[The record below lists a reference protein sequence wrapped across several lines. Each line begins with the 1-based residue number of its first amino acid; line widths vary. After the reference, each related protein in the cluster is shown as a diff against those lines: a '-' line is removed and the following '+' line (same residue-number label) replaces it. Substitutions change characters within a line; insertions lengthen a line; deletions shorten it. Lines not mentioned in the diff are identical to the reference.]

1 MAAAPCNGNTPR
13 RNVDRI
19 NSGTERPASA
29 GLGQRVFEAVLFDMD
44 GTLIDSTGAV
54 ERGWARWAN
63 ELGFGDSYRHTD
75 HGKPARDIVAAMVT
89 PDRVEECLARV
100 IEIETQETDGIHA
113 LDGAAALLG
122 SIPANRCAIVTSCT
136 RGLAEVRLRAAGLDA
151 PPVLISFDDIENGK
165 PHPEGYLL
173 AARRLGVAPDRC
185 LVVEDTPAGLAA
197 GRAAGCATLA
207 VAGTFPAA
215 ELDADAVLPGLGGIE
230 AVETAGGLQLDIV
243 S

>member
-1 MAAAPCNGNTPR
+1 M
-13 RNVDRI
+13 
-19 NSGTERPASA
+19 EREDMLA
-29 GLGQRVFEAVLFDMD
+29 GLGQHVFEAVLFDMD

-63 ELGFGDSYRHTD
+63 ELGFGDSYRHTE
-75 HGKPARDIVAAMVT
+75 HGKPARDIVAAMVA
-89 PDRVEECLARV
+89 PDQVEECLARV

-113 LDGAAALLG
+113 LEGAAAVLD
-122 SIPANRCAIVTSCT
+122 SVPPHRCAIVTSCT
-136 RGLAEVRLRAAGLDA
+136 RGLAKVRLRAAGLDSPA
-151 PPVLISFDDIENGK
+151 VMISFDDIENGK

-185 LVVEDTPAGLAA
+185 LVVEDTPAGVAA

-207 VAGTFPAA
+207 VAGTFAA
-215 ELDADAVLPGLGGIE
+215 ADLEADAVLLGWGGVRF
-230 AVETAGGLQLDIV
+230 VETEGGARLQIV

>member
-1 MAAAPCNGNTPR
+1 
-13 RNVDRI
+13 VDRI
-19 NSGTERPASA
+19 NSSTERPAPA
-29 GLGQRVFEAVLFDMD
+29 GIGERVFEAVLFDMD

-54 ERGWARWAN
+54 ERGWARWAQ

-75 HGKPARDIVAAMVT
+75 HGKPARDIVSAMVA

-113 LDGAAALLG
+113 LDGAADLLG
-122 SIPANRCAIVTSCT
+122 SMPPGRCAIVTSCT
-136 RGLAEVRLRAAGLDA
+136 RGLAEVRLRAAGLQA
-151 PPVLISFDDIENGK
+151 PPVLISYDDIENGK

-173 AARRLGVAPDRC
+173 AARRLGVAPERC

-197 GRAAGCATLA
+197 GRAAGCATLG

-215 ELDADAVLPGLGGIE
+215 ELDADAVLPGLGGVR
-230 AVETAGGLQLDIV
+230 AVAAAGGLRLEIM

>member
-1 MAAAPCNGNTPR
+1 MNR
-13 RNVDRI
+13 S
-19 NSGTERPASA
+19 NSGTERPVLA
-29 GLGQRVFEAVLFDMD
+29 GLGQHVFEAVLFDMD

-63 ELGFGDSYRHTD
+63 ELGFGDTYRHTD
-75 HGKPARDIVAAMVT
+75 HGKPARDIVSAMVA
-89 PDRVEECLARV
+89 PDQVEECLARV

-113 LDGAAALLG
+113 LEGAAALLG
-122 SIPANRCAIVTSCT
+122 SIPPHQCAIVTSCT
-136 RGLAEVRLRAAGLDA
+136 RGLAEVRLRAAGLNA

-185 LVVEDTPAGLAA
+185 LVIEDTPAGLAA
-197 GRAAGCATLA
+197 GRAAGCVTLA
-207 VAGTFPAA
+207 VAGTFSSA
-215 ELDADAVLPGLGGIE
+215 ELVADAVLLGLGGIR
-230 AVETAGGLQLDIV
+230 AVNAAGGLRLETV

>member
-1 MAAAPCNGNTPR
+1 ML
-13 RNVDRI
+13 
-19 NSGTERPASA
+19 A
-29 GLGQRVFEAVLFDMD
+29 GLGQHVFEAVLFDMD

-63 ELGFGDSYRHTD
+63 ELGFGDTYRHTD
-75 HGKPARDIVAAMVT
+75 HGKPARDIVSAMVA
-89 PDRVEECLARV
+89 PDQVEECLARV

-113 LDGAAALLG
+113 LEGAAALLG
-122 SIPANRCAIVTSCT
+122 SIPPHQCAIVTSCT
-136 RGLAEVRLRAAGLDA
+136 RGLAEVRLRAAGLNA

-185 LVVEDTPAGLAA
+185 LVIEDTPAGLAA
-197 GRAAGCATLA
+197 GRAAGCVTLA
-207 VAGTFPAA
+207 VAGTFSSA
-215 ELDADAVLPGLGGIE
+215 ELVADAVLLGLGGIR
-230 AVETAGGLQLDIV
+230 AVNAAGGLRLETV

>member
-1 MAAAPCNGNTPR
+1 M
-13 RNVDRI
+13 DRI
-19 NSGTERPASA
+19 NSDTERPVRA
-29 GLGQRVFEAVLFDMD
+29 GLGARTFEAVLFDMD

-54 ERGWARWAN
+54 ERGWARWAD
-63 ELGFGDSYRHTD
+63 ELGFGGSYRHTE
-75 HGKPARDIVAAMVT
+75 HGKPARDIVAALVA

-122 SIPANRCAIVTSCT
+122 SIPSGRCAIVTSCT
-136 RGLAEVRLRAAGLDA
+136 RGLAEVRLQAAGLAA
-151 PPVLISFDDIENGK
+151 PPVLVSFDDIEHGK

-173 AARRLGVAPDRC
+173 AARRLGVAPERC

-215 ELDADAVLPGLGGIE
+215 ELDADAVLPGLGGVRV
-230 AVETAGGLQLDIV
+230 VETADGLRLEIM

>member
-1 MAAAPCNGNTPR
+1 M
-13 RNVDRI
+13 DRI
-19 NSGTERPASA
+19 NSSMGRPAPA
-29 GLGQRVFEAVLFDMD
+29 GIGERVFEAVLFDMD

-54 ERGWARWAN
+54 ERGWARWAD

-75 HGKPARDIVAAMVT
+75 HGKPARDIVSSMVS

-122 SIPANRCAIVTSCT
+122 TIPPHQCAIVTSCT
-136 RGLAEVRLRAAGLDA
+136 RGLAEVRLRAAGLAA
-151 PPVLISFDDIENGK
+151 PPVLISYDDIENGK

-173 AARRLGVAPDRC
+173 AARRLGVSPDRC

-207 VAGTFPAA
+207 VAGTFAAA
-215 ELDADAVLPGLGGIE
+215 ELDADAVLPGLGGVR
-230 AVETAGGLQLDIV
+230 AVETAGGLRLEIV
-243 S
+243 A

>member
-1 MAAAPCNGNTPR
+1 
-13 RNVDRI
+13 VDRN
-19 NSGTERPASA
+19 NSSTERTARA
-29 GLGQRVFEAVLFDMD
+29 GIGERVFEAVLFDMD

-54 ERGWARWAN
+54 ERGWARWAH

-75 HGKPARDIVAAMVT
+75 HGKPARDIVSAMVA
-89 PDRVEECLARV
+89 PDQVEECLARV

-113 LDGAAALLG
+113 LDGASALLG
-122 SIPANRCAIVTSCT
+122 SVPPHRCAIVTSCT

-151 PPVLISFDDIENGK
+151 PAVLVSFDDIENGK

-207 VAGTFPAA
+207 VAGTFPMA
-215 ELDADAVLPGLGGIE
+215 ELDADAVLPGLGGVRL
-230 AVETAGGLQLDIV
+230 VETAGGLRLQFV
-243 S
+243 P

>member
-1 MAAAPCNGNTPR
+1 
-13 RNVDRI
+13 VDRI
-19 NSGTERPASA
+19 NSGTARLALA
-29 GLGQRVFEAVLFDMD
+29 RLGQHVFEAVLFDMD

-75 HGKPARDIVAAMVT
+75 HGKPARDIVSSMVA
-89 PDRVEECLARV
+89 PDQVEECLARV
-100 IEIETQETDGIHA
+100 IEIETQEMDGIHA

-122 SIPANRCAIVTSCT
+122 SIPPHRCAIVTSCT
-136 RGLAEVRLRAAGLDA
+136 RGLAEARLRAAGLHA
-151 PPVLISFDDIENGK
+151 PAVLISFDDIENGK

-173 AARRLGVAPDRC
+173 AARRLGIAPDRC

-197 GRAAGCATLA
+197 GRAAGCTTLA

-215 ELDADAVLPGLGGIE
+215 ELDADVVLPGLGGVRL
-230 AVETAGGLQLDIV
+230 VETAGGQRLGIV

>member
-1 MAAAPCNGNTPR
+1 M
-13 RNVDRI
+13 DRI
-19 NSGTERPASA
+19 NIGMEREDMLA
-29 GLGQRVFEAVLFDMD
+29 GLGQHVFEAVLFDMD

-63 ELGFGDSYRHTD
+63 ELGFGDSYRHTE
-75 HGKPARDIVAAMVT
+75 HGKPARDIVAAMVA
-89 PDRVEECLARV
+89 PDQVEECLARV

-113 LDGAAALLG
+113 LEGAAAVLD
-122 SIPANRCAIVTSCT
+122 SVPPHRCAIVTSCT
-136 RGLAEVRLRAAGLDA
+136 RGLAKVRLRAAGLDSPA
-151 PPVLISFDDIENGK
+151 VMISFDDIENGK

-185 LVVEDTPAGLAA
+185 LVVEDTPAGVAA

-207 VAGTFPAA
+207 VAGTFAA
-215 ELDADAVLPGLGGIE
+215 ADLEADAVLLGWGGVRF
-230 AVETAGGLQLDIV
+230 VETEGGARLQIV